1 MSNVEQEIT
10 DLIGEVIQD
19 STVVEDA
26 VDNALNN
33 NYDFQ
38 DMQSRVDSLESQMD
52 SNAIDTDQ
60 ILMRLAN
67 LIVKDDPSNK
77 TIVYKTHIDNL
88 KKEIEDLKKALADKE
103 ETANG

>member
-10 DLIGEVIQD
+10 DLVGEVIQD

-26 VDNALNN
+26 VDNALSN

-38 DMQSRVDSLESQMD
+38 DMMSRVDSLESQSEENSISEED
-52 SNAIDTDQ
+52 
-60 ILMRLAN
+60 ILMRIAH
-67 LIVKDDPSNK
+67 LIVKDDYSNK
-77 TIVYKTHIDNL
+77 TIVYKTHIENL
-88 KKEIEDLKKALADKE
+88 NKEIEDLKKALADKE

>member
-77 TIVYKTHIDNL
+77 TIVYQTHIDNL

-103 ETANG
+103 GTANG

>member
-77 TIVYKTHIDNL
+77 TIVYKTHLDALN
-88 KKEIEDLKKALADKE
+88 KEIEDLKKALADKE

>member
-10 DLIGEVIQD
+10 DLVGE
-19 STVVEDA
+19 VVEDK
-26 VDNALNN
+26 VDDALSNH
-33 NYDFQ
+33 YDFQ
-38 DMQSRVDSLESQMD
+38 DMMSRVDSLESQMD
-52 SNAIDTDQ
+52 NNAIDTDQ

-77 TIVYKTHIDNL
+77 TIVYQTHIDNL